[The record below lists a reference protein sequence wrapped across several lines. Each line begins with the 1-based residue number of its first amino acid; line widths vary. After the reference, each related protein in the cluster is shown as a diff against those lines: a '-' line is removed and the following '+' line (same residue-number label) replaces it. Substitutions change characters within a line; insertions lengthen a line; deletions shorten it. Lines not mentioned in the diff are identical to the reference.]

1 MNTKIRNDSASL
13 EDLDE
18 IDRKIVRYLQQNG
31 RESFTKMS
39 EELGIPT
46 STVRD
51 RTNRLVEN
59 DILRIVGV
67 LNPLKVR
74 ERVMANVGV
83 RLSGGDLRSV
93 ADQISLLDEVAYVV
107 ICAGSFDLLVEVI
120 CRDHSHLLDLI
131 SKIRDIPNVSGTET
145 FIYFEIVKEIL
156 TWGVSNN
163 WGKI

>member
-1 MNTKIRNDSASL
+1 MNTKLRNDSLTL

-31 RESFTKMS
+31 REAFTKMS
-39 EELGIPT
+39 EELGMPT

-83 RLSGGDLRSV
+83 RLAGGDLRSL
-93 ADQISLLDEVAYVV
+93 ADQIAEFEAVSYVV

-131 SKIRDIPNVSGTET
+131 SKLRAVPGVASTET
-145 FIYFEIVKEIL
+145 FIYFEIVKEVL
-156 TWGVSNN
+156 TWGVPNN

>member
-1 MNTKIRNDSASL
+1 MNTKIRNDTASL
-13 EDLDE
+13 DDLDE

-39 EELGIPT
+39 EELGMPT

-51 RTNRLVEN
+51 RTNRLVEH

-93 ADQISLLDEVAYVV
+93 ADQISTLDEVAYVV
-107 ICAGSFDLLVEVI
+107 ICAGSFDLLVEVV

-156 TWGVSNN
+156 TWGVPNN

>member
-1 MNTKIRNDSASL
+1 MNTKIRNDSLSL

-18 IDRKIVRYLQQNG
+18 IDRRIVRYLQQNG

-39 EELGIPT
+39 EELDIPT

-74 ERVMANVGV
+74 ERVMANIGV
-83 RLSGGDLRSV
+83 RSSGGDLRSV
-93 ADQISLLDEVAYVV
+93 ANQIAEFEAVSYMV
-107 ICAGSFDLLVEVI
+107 ICAGSFDLMVEVI

-145 FIYFEIVKEIL
+145 FIYFEIVKEVL
-156 TWGVSNN
+156 TWGVPNN